1 LTAIDCGCASRFTF
15 MNGGSGDNNKQFGIL
30 IAYVLPGF
38 IVLAGLTPQFPAVAR
53 WLQPVPSGDLGV
65 GPPLYAVLG
74 ATALGLVLS
83 CFRWVLIDSIHHGSG
98 IRRPVWNDGQL
109 DQVLAGFDYVVQN
122 HFRYYEF
129 SANSLLALVFAYGLN
144 RFSGTLPFLGPGT
157 DLGMLILVAVLF
169 AASRDALAKYYTRT
183 ARLVGQ
189 VAEKAA
195 RGDPMYNGNDHGGG
209 GGSDAKP
216 PSDTATPR
224 PHAPATP
231 AKPGQSKPNDR
242 PGNR

>member
-1 LTAIDCGCASRFTF
+1 
-15 MNGGSGDNNKQFGIL
+15 MNGGSGDNNKQFGVL

-38 IVLAGLTPQFPAVAR
+38 FVLVGLTPLFPAVGR
-53 WLQPVPSGDLGV
+53 LLEPVPSGDLGL

-83 CFRWVLIDSIHHGSG
+83 CLRWVLIDTIHHRTGV
-98 IRRPVWNDGQL
+98 RRPVWNDGQL
-109 DQVLAGFDYVVQN
+109 DQVLGGFDYVVQN

-129 SANSLLALVFAYGLN
+129 SANSMLALVLVYGLN
-144 RFSGTLPFLGPGT
+144 RFAGTLSFSGPGT
-157 DLGMLILVAVLF
+157 DLGMLTLAAVLF

-195 RGDPMYNGNDHGGG
+195 RGDSMFNGNDHGGG
-209 GGSDAKP
+209 HGGGDSGAKP
-216 PSDTATPR
+216 PSSSTTPR
-224 PHAPATP
+224 PHAPSTP
-231 AKPGQSKPNDR
+231 AKPGQSKPGER
-242 PGNR
+242 PGNG